1 MDLYQY
7 LWCFSFFLV
16 SSMIS
21 VSICIFFL
29 IFVIFLV
36 SAMVL
41 HTLCKRCCVKPGV
54 RIMDLYQDLLV
65 PYLYTIPILHILYI
79 IYSVSIWNIGFACA
93 LQEVLCYTGCEC
105 HGICLCP
112 HVHNQ
117 WLLAKPLRKP
127 RKIKN
132 IKNHIQIL
140 REIIEE
146 TKKNHTNHRY
156 Y

>member
-1 MDLYQY
+1 M
-7 LWCFSFFLV
+7 
-16 SSMIS
+16 
-21 VSICIFFL
+21 
-29 IFVIFLV
+29 FVIFLV

-65 PYLYTIPILHILYI
+65 PYLYTILILHILYI

-93 LQEVLCYTGCEC
+93 LQEVLCATWCGC

-140 REIIEE
+140 GEIIGE
-146 TKKNHTNHRY
+146 TKKNPKHH
-156 Y
+156 